1 MPPRDKP
8 LFLTARPQGDETVDP
23 SNRWFGMSERILP
36 FSLRLPQ
43 DYPSVPPALLD
54 LEWRYFH
61 TFAKAVADHASV
73 DIISERSFKKIRPEA
88 KFKRLIMVMSLENLH
103 TDPGSGVF
111 TWEGFRVHVGDF
123 PVVKCLFR
131 AKPSTGKGAILS
143 VSFFEA
149 HRNDYTT
156 VAFSNPLTCREDAL
170 MILFTYF
177 QREGVLA
184 PRKDLDPEE

>member
-8 LFLTARPQGDETVDP
+8 LLLTARPQGDETNDP
-23 SNRWFGMSERILP
+23 SGRWFGMSEHILP
-36 FSLRLPQ
+36 YALRLPQ

-111 TWEGFRVHVGDF
+111 TWEGFRVHAGEF
-123 PVVKCLFR
+123 PIVKCLFR
-131 AKPSTGKGAILS
+131 AKPAEGKAALLN
-143 VSFFEA
+143 VQVYEA
-149 HRNDYTT
+149 QHDKHRTI
-156 VAFSNPLTCREDAL
+156 AFSNAGTCREDAL
-170 MILFTYF
+170 AVLFTYF